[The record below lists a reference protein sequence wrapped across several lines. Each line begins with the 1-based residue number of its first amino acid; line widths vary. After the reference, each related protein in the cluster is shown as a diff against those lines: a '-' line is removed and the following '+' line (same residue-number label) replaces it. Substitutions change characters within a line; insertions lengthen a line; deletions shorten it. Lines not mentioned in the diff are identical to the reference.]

1 MQEKNK
7 TKEIRSIN
15 NILTKAKKHYSVFFK
30 SFYSSPV
37 AKALIDF
44 NTNRYFE
51 VNDKFLKL
59 FECKKS
65 EVLNHTSIELGFT
78 IENELTSKILKSYKP
93 PRAK

>member
-7 TKEIRSIN
+7 TKKIRPVN

-37 AKALIDF
+37 AQALTDF
-44 NTNRYFE
+44 DTNRYFE
-51 VNDKFLKL
+51 VNSKFLKL

-65 EVLNHTSIELGFT
+65 DVLNHTPMELGFT
-78 IENELTSKILKSYKP
+78 IENDLSKRVLKKYSKN
-93 PRAK
+93 